1 MQEVLMI
8 AKKGLLSGLKT
19 LWTLA
24 KVVAPVYFLVSLL
37 ELTGILAVL
46 ADWLQPFMAL
56 FGLPGQAALILVIGN
71 FVNLFSAIGAMAA
84 ISLTPKEITIIAS
97 MLLISHSLIMEGA
110 VVKKAGA
117 NPFFHTI
124 LRITL
129 SALVGVI
136 FNQLIK

>member
-1 MQEVLMI
+1 MQEVFLI

-24 KVVAPVYFLVSLL
+24 KVVVPVYFLVSLL
-37 ELTGILAVL
+37 ELTGVLAVL

-110 VVKKAGA
+110 VVKKTGA